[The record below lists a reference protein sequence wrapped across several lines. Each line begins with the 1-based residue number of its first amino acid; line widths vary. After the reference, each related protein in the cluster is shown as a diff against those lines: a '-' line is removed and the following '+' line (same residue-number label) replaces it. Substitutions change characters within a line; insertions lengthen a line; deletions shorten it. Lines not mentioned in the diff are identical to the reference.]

1 MKLSICPTPI
11 GNLRD
16 ITLRVLDTLKVADVI
31 AAEDSSHTRKLL
43 THFEI
48 KTPLMRYDDHHSE
61 AGLDQVLERLRAG
74 QHVALVSDAG
84 MPVVSDPGVLLIK
97 RCLEEG
103 IAVEV
108 LPGASA
114 FVNAW
119 VLSGFPGESFTFYGF
134 LPRKQSELRSKL
146 AQIKS
151 RREPF
156 IIYEAPHRILKTL
169 TEIEAILG
177 NRPAVLARELTK
189 MYEEVLRMELSDLI
203 QELTDNPRKGEMV
216 LIVDGAPE
224 EAITGSIEDELKAL
238 LALGMTKNDAI
249 KAVASSRKI
258 PKREVYQAAIDL

>member
-16 ITLRVLDTLKVADVI
+16 ITLRVLDTLNEADVI

-48 KTPLMRYDDHHSE
+48 KTPLIRYDDHHSE
-61 AGLDQVLERLRAG
+61 ADLKQVMERLQAG

-84 MPVVSDPGVLLIK
+84 MPVVSDPGGVLIK

-103 IAVEV
+103 IPLEV

-119 VLSGFPGESFTFYGF
+119 VLSGIQAEGFSFYGF
-134 LPRKQSELRSKL
+134 LPRKQSELRQKL
-146 AQIKS
+146 AEIKH
-151 RREPF
+151 RPEPF
-156 IIYEAPHRILKTL
+156 IIYEAPHRIERTL
-169 TEIEAILG
+169 REIEAVLG
-177 NRPAVLARELTK
+177 DRPAVLARELTK
-189 MYEEVLRMELSDLI
+189 MYEEVLRLELSELI
-203 QELTDNPRKGEMV
+203 RELGDHPRKGEMV
-216 LIVDGAPE
+216 LIVEGASPE
-224 EAITGSIEDELKAL
+224 VSSLSIEEELRQL
-238 LALGMTKNDAI
+238 LALGMSKNDAV
-249 KAVASSRKI
+249 KAVAGSRKI